1 MVNWGYLRNKR
12 INAKKNISRKPLYKI
27 RGDK

>member
-1 MVNWGYLRNKR
+1 MVNSGYYKNKNK
-12 INAKKNISRKPLYKI
+12 NAKKSISRKPLYKI